1 MNAYKHCYNTI
12 ITKRR
17 NKYSKK
23 YISGAFSGDIRVT
36 SIVSKR
42 DMKTAYFERN
52 KRFFFCFP
60 AVVYRMSAIF
70 AECARQA
77 CFYVY
82 LWYNFNTN
90 RKDGCTMGVIGIILG
105 NIKNMRQAKKLR
117 ALGRDGLLALDDE
130 VLYDAAVCMSRDGVI
145 EIDDPKLPEQLV
157 NIYALTQFE
166 SEVNNGG
173 LCQFFVNSS
182 GECAPYVSRALA
194 AAGADGLKTLYERFL
209 RENGIDPKDLSSFKL
224 RSVAEYEDQVARFDY
239 DSFDDAFYA
248 DRSIHTQI
256 IAYIRDNVEVL
267 L

>member
-1 MNAYKHCYNTI
+1 
-12 ITKRR
+12 
-17 NKYSKK
+17 
-23 YISGAFSGDIRVT
+23 
-36 SIVSKR
+36 
-42 DMKTAYFERN
+42 
-52 KRFFFCFP
+52 
-60 AVVYRMSAIF
+60 
-70 AECARQA
+70 
-77 CFYVY
+77 
-82 LWYNFNTN
+82 
-90 RKDGCTMGVIGIILG
+90 MGVIGIILG

-130 VLYDAAVCMSRDGVI
+130 ALYDAAACMSRDGVI

-166 SEVNNGG
+166 AEVNNGG

-182 GECAPYVSRALA
+182 GECAPYVGRALTA
-194 AAGADGLKTLYERFL
+194 VGADGLKALYERFL

-224 RSVAEYEDQVARFDY
+224 RSVVEYEDQVARFDY

-248 DRSIHTQI
+248 DCSIHTQI

>member
-1 MNAYKHCYNTI
+1 
-12 ITKRR
+12 
-17 NKYSKK
+17 
-23 YISGAFSGDIRVT
+23 
-36 SIVSKR
+36 
-42 DMKTAYFERN
+42 
-52 KRFFFCFP
+52 
-60 AVVYRMSAIF
+60 
-70 AECARQA
+70 
-77 CFYVY
+77 
-82 LWYNFNTN
+82 
-90 RKDGCTMGVIGIILG
+90 MGVIGIILG

-117 ALGRDGLLALDDE
+117 GLGAAGLLALDDDA
-130 VLYDAAVCMSRDGVI
+130 LYDAAACVSRDGVI
-145 EIDDPKLPEQLV
+145 EIDDPRLPEQLV

-166 SEVNNGG
+166 AEVNNGG

-194 AAGADGLKTLYERFL
+194 AVGADGLKALYERFL

-248 DRSIHTQI
+248 DCNIHTQI